1 MRHELDELE
10 NKGHRLTYY
19 ELLSVTA
26 DADSATVRRAY
37 LEKSKRFHPDAW
49 YRREV
54 GPYGPL
60 LSKWFQRLA
69 TAYQVLS
76 DEESRSEYD
85 RDHRGQLSQRDRAAL
100 ERRQLSV
107 EEDARRLR
115 ERRERMLKTKGFA
128 RIGAARK
135 LYEEALE
142 HALNGER
149 TQAIFAL
156 SAARELDPNRK
167 EIVNKLA
174 ELEREQAQARAV
186 SALGSAQE
194 REEKKLFPAAAA
206 AYAAAFH
213 HDPTCFPAAF
223 GAARC
228 SLEASDARAATTWAM
243 RAVDLNPE
251 DAVVRMMLARLL
263 AGAGMKSRARS
274 ELTQLLNRN
283 PDHKEAKQLL
293 RTL

>member
-1 MRHELDELE
+1 MQRELDELE
-10 NKGHRLTYY
+10 SKGHRLTHY

-26 DADSATVRRAY
+26 DADGANIRRAY

-69 TAYQVLS
+69 TAYQLLS
-76 DEESRSEYD
+76 DEESRNQYD
-85 RDHRGQLSQRDRAAL
+85 REHRGELSQSDRAAL

-107 EEDARRLR
+107 EQDARRSR
-115 ERRERMLKTKGFA
+115 ERRERMLRTKGFA

-156 SAARELDPNRK
+156 NAARELDPNRK
-167 EIVNKLA
+167 EI
-174 ELEREQAQARAV
+174 
-186 SALGSAQE
+186 
-194 REEKKLFPAAAA
+194 
-206 AYAAAFH
+206 
-213 HDPTCFPAAF
+213 
-223 GAARC
+223 
-228 SLEASDARAATTWAM
+228 
-243 RAVDLNPE
+243 
-251 DAVVRMMLARLL
+251 
-263 AGAGMKSRARS
+263 
-274 ELTQLLNRN
+274 
-283 PDHKEAKQLL
+283 
-293 RTL
+293 